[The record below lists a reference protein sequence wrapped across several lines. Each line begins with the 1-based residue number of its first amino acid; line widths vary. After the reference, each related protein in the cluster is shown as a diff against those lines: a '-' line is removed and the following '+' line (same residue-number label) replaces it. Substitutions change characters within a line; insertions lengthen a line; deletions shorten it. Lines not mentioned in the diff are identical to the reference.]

1 MNRTKPN
8 TVMEL
13 TATFAACAALPRTC
27 FRMSA
32 VHHHVGQHFPFR
44 KVPTLVTSPSLI
56 LYNTP
61 SIKKKSL
68 QCSPEKLS

>member
-1 MNRTKPN
+1 MTSVSQNEDPELPN

-32 VHHHVGQHFPFR
+32 AHHHVG
-44 KVPTLVTSPSLI
+44 LV
-56 LYNTP
+56 
-61 SIKKKSL
+61 
-68 QCSPEKLS
+68 ERA